1 MKKILALAFLFSIK
15 IAAIRA
21 QTPEPTFINNNKGL
35 KKEEILKLEMKD
47 DLKIYD
53 KRFDSILVIQKEFQA
68 KLKLVQQDKKLIE
81 DNKQKRQKE
90 LNDLKRRR
98 LRSAGLND
106 SEIKRVEDYF
116 LVKEKQPQR

>member
-81 DNKQKRQKE
+81 KRQKE

-98 LRSAGLND
+98 LRSAGLID

>member
-1 MKKILALAFLFSIK
+1 M
-15 IAAIRA
+15 
-21 QTPEPTFINNNKGL
+21 